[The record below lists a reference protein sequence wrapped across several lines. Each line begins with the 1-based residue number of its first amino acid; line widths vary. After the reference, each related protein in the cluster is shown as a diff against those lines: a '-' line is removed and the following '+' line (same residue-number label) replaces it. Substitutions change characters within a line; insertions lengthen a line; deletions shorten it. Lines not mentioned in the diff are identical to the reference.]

1 MRSTDFPFA
10 VTPRRFDKGGPSFAD
25 RARTV
30 AKGATFAFND
40 EIEAGLRA
48 LMQLDPA
55 AYQREVAR
63 IRAQQKAYEEGN
75 PYESVAYE
83 MGGALLPAL
92 LPGAQGLAAAR
103 MASLAAKAPR
113 AARIAPVVGEA
124 ALYGVGA
131 ADSMA
136 DIPRSVASEGA
147 QALAM
152 YGAGAAAAPRLKAL
166 GAKVAARLRPN
177 KPTAPPSLAVKP
189 QETPAPP
196 SEAPLAVKPQG
207 ITAYHGSPYSFDRF
221 DMSKIG
227 TGEGAQAFGHG
238 LYFAENEG
246 VAKAYRDALAGKGI
260 LLDGGASPITAQKL
274 EGMGLGPQQVRRIM
288 TVAQATDGDL
298 FRVHQ
303 AMLDQR
309 KFKPYGSADWTA
321 WDQAATLINSMS
333 GKKAEFVPA
342 GSMYQVR
349 IDADPADFLDWDA
362 PFASADDVE
371 RFAAKFDA
379 IDPDLRKRLEDWG
392 YERQQ
397 RGQAMP
403 DGNDIVRELLG
414 GVGNRNAQRA
424 TETMREAGI
433 PGIKYLDQGSRGAG
447 DGSRNYVVFDDK
459 LITILKK
466 YGWAPGM
473 AIPAAAMA
481 EYEAAQ
487 ELARG
492 GLAVKKGR

>member
-10 VTPRRFDKGGPSFAD
+10 VMPQRFDKGGPSFAD

-48 LMQLDPA
+48 LAKLDPA

-63 IRAQQKAYEEGN
+63 IRAQQAAYEAAN
-75 PYESVAYE
+75 PYESAGLE
-83 MGGALLPAL
+83 IGGAMLPAL
-92 LPGAQGLAAAR
+92 LPGGQGLAAAR
-103 MASLAAKAPR
+103 VAALAGKAPR
-113 AARIAPVVGEA
+113 LAARIAPVVGEA

-136 DIPRSVASEGA
+136 DIPSSVVSEGA

-152 YGAGAAAAPRLKAL
+152 YGVGAAAAPRLKAL
-166 GAKVAARLRPN
+166 GSKLAARLRPN
-177 KPTAPPSLAVKP
+177 KGTAPPAMAVKP
-189 QETPAPP
+189 QTLPAP
-196 SEAPLAVKPQG
+196 EAPLAVKPQG
-207 ITAYHGSPYSFDRF
+207 ITAYHGSPHSFDRF

-227 TGEGAQAFGHG
+227 TGEGAQAYGRG
-238 LYFAENEG
+238 LYFAENEA
-246 VAKAYRDALAGKGI
+246 VAKGYRDDLTNPDNMRLHINDKPVDEVWS
-260 LLDGGASPITAQKL
+260 DGLRQKFP
-274 EGMGLGPQQVRRIM
+274 EMYGGLGPSSAEDMDALLGTLAQETDMGNIGSVLQSLGHKRYEQLYKSR
-288 TVAQATDGDL
+288 VAPFIG
-298 FRVHQ
+298 
-303 AMLDQR
+303 
-309 KFKPYGSADWTA
+309 KPELG
-321 WDQAATLINSMS
+321 
-333 GKKAEFVPA
+333 P

-362 PFASADDVE
+362 PLSGQSEKVRAGVDAVARFTQRERETLPVRNALEIMGSAGEASA
-371 RFAAKFDA
+371 K
-379 IDPDLRKRLEDWG
+379 L
-392 YERQQ
+392 
-397 RGQAMP
+397 
-403 DGNDIVRELLG
+403 
-414 GVGNRNAQRA
+414 
-424 TETMREAGI
+424 REAGI
-433 PGIKYLDQGSRGAG
+433 PGIKYLDQGSRTAG

-481 EYEAAQ
+481 EYEAEQ

-492 GLAVKKGR
+492 GFAVKKGR